1 VDHVANE
8 MVLALNA
15 LEEEFVKAEQE
26 EKKRL
31 EEEENRKREE
41 EEKNRLWEVEKMRQ
55 GDKLLQL
62 SLDTTPK
69 AKGKEIEAEPH
80 PLMLAMQEK

>member
-1 VDHVANE
+1 
-8 MVLALNA
+8 
-15 LEEEFVKAEQE
+15 EEEFVKAEEE

-41 EEKNRLWEVEKMRQ
+41 EEEKNRLWEVEKMRQ
-55 GDKLLQL
+55 EDKLLQL
-62 SLDTTPK
+62 SLDTTPE

-80 PLMLAMQEK
+80 PLMLAM